1 MFEELFSQFLLLAG
15 YAALVAVVINV
26 GKMAGFISETGKGWF
41 TAVRASAILNILG
54 FAGFVYLKVVHP
66 EIDISSIDETLNV
79 AAGWIV
85 GFLMLLAQLKVSPFV
100 HDSIAGLPLV
110 GKQFTK

>member
-41 TAVRASAILNILG
+41 LSLIHI
-54 FAGFVYLKVVHP
+54 
-66 EIDISSIDETLNV
+66 
-79 AAGWIV
+79 
-85 GFLMLLAQLKVSPFV
+85 
-100 HDSIAGLPLV
+100 
-110 GKQFTK
+110 